1 MKIDNQVLSE
11 LKKIR
16 AAIDDMYNKLD
27 RELYKKNVATRVNY
41 SPVNPYETVSEN
53 FEFISKKIRK
63 IQESEV
69 IGD

>member
-1 MKIDNQVLSE
+1 MKIDSEVLSE

-16 AAIDDMYNKLD
+16 AAVDDMYNKLD
-27 RELYKKNVATRVNY
+27 RELYKKNIGTKVVY

-63 IQESEV
+63 IQDSQVE
-69 IGD
+69 GN